1 MRAFAIAGRALVSL
15 YGDLFFLIGM
25 SLLWWVTGGIF
36 VAGAA
41 ALGLSLFVAGGPW
54 WLAPVVAIPAGPAT
68 VALAA
73 VCRRVVRT
81 QPHDRLDYLDALKR
95 DWKRGL
101 ALSAIAMIVLALIL
115 LNGVFYLFQENEV
128 LRFFSI
134 VWAYLAVFWLGMQ
147 LFVYPF
153 FAALEEPGVLRSY
166 KMAALATFAN
176 PLFAALLVLLAL
188 ILTAVSVA
196 LPVLVLLIWPALMAL
211 MGEHGLRLLLQRAG
225 LEKEDGASG
234 T

>member
-1 MRAFAIAGRALVSL
+1 
-15 YGDLFFLIGM
+15 
-25 SLLWWVTGGIF
+25 
-36 VAGAA
+36 
-41 ALGLSLFVAGGPW
+41 
-54 WLAPVVAIPAGPAT
+54 
-68 VALAA
+68 
-73 VCRRVVRT
+73 
-81 QPHDRLDYLDALKR
+81 
-95 DWKRGL
+95 
-101 ALSAIAMIVLALIL
+101 
-115 LNGVFYLFQENEV
+115 
-128 LRFFSI
+128 
-134 VWAYLAVFWLGMQ
+134 Q